1 MVNKKGYIKTLEAVI
16 SIVGILLFT
25 IGVTPREIPN
35 PNQVPFV
42 VQNAQDFIIEQLQLD
57 PYRQIILNVDFD
69 VDGNIIYNGDFTKAN
84 DTISGLVINNL
95 PPSYSYEFKICST
108 TTCLAQNPPLGVS
121 VYSDDVMLAGLNAE
135 GEPKV
140 RIVRVWFWP
149 LG

>member
-35 PNQVPFV
+35 PNEIPFV
-42 VQNAQDFIIEQLQLD
+42 VQNAQDYIIEQLQLE
-57 PYRQIILNVDFD
+57 PYRQKVLDMNFDAGGEVVVDDKFLD
-69 VDGNIIYNGDFTKAN
+69 AN
-84 DTISGLVINNL
+84 DTITNLVQNNL

-108 TTCLAQNPPLGVS
+108 TTCLAKNPPIGVS
-121 VYSDDVMLAGLNAE
+121 VYSDDVMLAGLNSA